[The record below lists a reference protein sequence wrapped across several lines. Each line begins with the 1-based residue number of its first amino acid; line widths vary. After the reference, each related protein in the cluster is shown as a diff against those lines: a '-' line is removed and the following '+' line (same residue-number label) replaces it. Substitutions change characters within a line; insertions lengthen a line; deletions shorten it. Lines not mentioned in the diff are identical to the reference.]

1 MSVRARRFSRYLGV
15 GSFLRRRYKQLFW
28 LAALSV
34 AIAAILP
41 GCSPLYVLRAAYEE
55 GKILWRREPITDFVA
70 SADVQAD
77 TQEKLKLVL
86 AVRKYARDVLKFNV
100 GGSYSSYSRVD
111 RPDLTYI
118 VMAAPKT
125 ELKPYTWWFL
135 IIGNVPYKGFFSREE
150 AEAEIARL
158 KAQNYDTMMRTSA
171 AFSTLGWFD
180 DPLLSHLL
188 RYDKVGLAG
197 IIFHEL
203 FHNTLYVNGAGAFNE
218 SAANFVGNRAAIDFF
233 RDRFGAESKEYARAV
248 QIWDHEREFGRFIN
262 QVADTLRSLYR
273 SDIPRAD
280 KLRLREEVFARS
292 QEEWQRYLAEHPD
305 QSFRRF
311 SQRSLNNA
319 VLMNYL
325 VYLTQI
331 DMFESLY
338 GANGNDLTRTVEAM
352 RSAVAKGRD
361 PFEAVH
367 KWLDKHRQRVAA
379 TAD

>member
-15 GSFLRRRYKQLFW
+15 SSFLRPRYKQLFW

-70 SADVQAD
+70 SGDVQAD

-188 RYDKVGLAG
+188 RYDKVVLAG

-292 QEEWQRYLAEHPD
+292 QEEWRRYLAEHPD

-311 SQRSLNNA
+311 SQLSLNNA

-325 VYLTQI
+325 VYLAQI
-331 DMFESLY
+331 DTFESLY
-338 GANGNDLTRTVEAM
+338 AANANDLSRTVEAM

>member
-1 MSVRARRFSRYLGV
+1 MAG
-15 GSFLRRRYKQLFW
+15 W
-28 LAALSV
+28 
-34 AIAAILP
+34 
-41 GCSPLYVLRAAYEE
+41 
-55 GKILWRREPITDFVA
+55 
-70 SADVQAD
+70 
-77 TQEKLKLVL
+77 
-86 AVRKYARDVLKFNV
+86 AV
-100 GGSYSSYSRVD
+100 
-111 RPDLTYI
+111 
-118 VMAAPKT
+118 
-125 ELKPYTWWFL
+125 
-135 IIGNVPYKGFFSREE
+135 
-150 AEAEIARL
+150 
-158 KAQNYDTMMRTSA
+158 
-171 AFSTLGWFD
+171 
-180 DPLLSHLL
+180 
-188 RYDKVGLAG
+188 
-197 IIFHEL
+197 HEL

-262 QVADTLRSLYR
+262 QVADTLRGLYR
-273 SDIPRAD
+273 RDIPRAD

-292 QEEWQRYLAEHPD
+292 QEEWRRYLAEHPD

-352 RSAVAKGRD
+352 RSAVAKGGD
-361 PFEAVH
+361 PFEAVRQ
-367 KWLDKHRQRVAA
+367 WLDKHRERVAA

>member
-1 MSVRARRFSRYLGV
+1 M
-15 GSFLRRRYKQLFW
+15 
-28 LAALSV
+28 
-34 AIAAILP
+34 
-41 GCSPLYVLRAAYEE
+41 YVLRAAYEE

-70 SADVQAD
+70 SGDVQAD

-188 RYDKVGLAG
+188 RYDKVVLAG

-273 SDIPRAD
+273 RDIPRAD